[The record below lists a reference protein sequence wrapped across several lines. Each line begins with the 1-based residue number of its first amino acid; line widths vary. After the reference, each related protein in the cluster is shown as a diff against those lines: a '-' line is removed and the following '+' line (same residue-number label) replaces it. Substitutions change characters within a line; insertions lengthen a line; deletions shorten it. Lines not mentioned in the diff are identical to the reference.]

1 MKGMVTATVAPL
13 ATVLGVAST
22 EVAGR
27 VAAAT
32 DAPAVAALMVML
44 VIGKNAEEM
53 MMVAAVKR
61 KAENKTLKKIKLKRN
76 KINNTGQ
83 RYQNE
88 RILKK
93 VAPLRV
99 S

>member
-1 MKGMVTATVAPL
+1 M

-27 VAAAT
+27 VATAT
-32 DAPAVAALMVML
+32 DTPAVAALMVML

-61 KAENKTLKKIKLKRN
+61 KAENKKVKKDKIEKKQN
-76 KINNTGQ
+76 K
-83 RYQNE
+83 
-88 RILKK
+88 
-93 VAPLRV
+93 
-99 S
+99 